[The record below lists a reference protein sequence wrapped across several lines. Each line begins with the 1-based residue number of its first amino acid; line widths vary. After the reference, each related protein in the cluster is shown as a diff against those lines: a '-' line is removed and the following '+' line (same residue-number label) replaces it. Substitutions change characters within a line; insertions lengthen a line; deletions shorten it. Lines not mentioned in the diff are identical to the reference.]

1 MDIEKYKRAVLA
13 AMPATQLEL
22 RERLRIGKD
31 TSRLVL
37 QQLRAAGQCHIGS
50 YKHVGKK
57 PSRVYHAGPGKDAK
71 PLPYQK
77 QEPQAEGGVRRDPLV
92 AAFFGPA

>member
-1 MDIEKYKRAVLA
+1 MDLDKYKRAVLA

-37 QQLRAAGQCHIGS
+37 HQLRAAGQCHIGS
-50 YKHVGKK
+50 YKHVGKR
-57 PSRVYHAGPGKDAK
+57 PSRVYHAGPGEDVE
-71 PLPYQK
+71 PLPYLGREK
-77 QEPQAEGGVRRDPLV
+77 RTEGAVSRDPLV
-92 AAFFGPA
+92 AALFGPA